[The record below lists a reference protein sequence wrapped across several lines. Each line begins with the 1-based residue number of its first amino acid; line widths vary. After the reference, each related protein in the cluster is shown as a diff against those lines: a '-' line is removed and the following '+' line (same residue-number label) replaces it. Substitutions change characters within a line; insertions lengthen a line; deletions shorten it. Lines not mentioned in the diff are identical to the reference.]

1 MTETYIHP
9 SEEQLA
15 RIRDIDLNGPVIMIN
30 LLRFDPDGGAEASRE
45 YVQAA
50 GPHLARVGA
59 TLRYAGDVAATFIGD
74 DEWDE
79 ALLVE
84 YPSKQAFLDMTSA
97 PDYPS
102 GIRDGALTDSRLYC
116 TVER

>member
-1 MTETYIHP
+1 MCPVKSVTYV
-9 SEEQLA
+9 SGNA
-15 RIRDIDLNGPVIMIN
+15 D
-30 LLRFDPDGGAEASRE
+30 F
-45 YVQAA
+45 
-50 GPHLARVGA
+50 
-59 TLRYAGDVAATFIGD
+59 AATFIGG

-97 PDYPS
+97 PDYPAD
-102 GIRDGALTDSRLYC
+102 IREDALTDSRLYC